1 MSTTRKPQ
9 TPAAAVNPAAL
20 VTDEPERAVQKFKVI
35 GPWPVHG
42 VKPGGTL
49 TADPA
54 VITVE
59 QLELLITSGHIEP
72 ADAGPEERA

>member
-9 TPAAAVNPAAL
+9 TPAAVNPAAL
-20 VTDEPERAVQKFKVI
+20 VPQAPERGEQSFKVI

-72 ADAGPEERA
+72 ADAGHKERA

>member
-9 TPAAAVNPAAL
+9 TPAPAVNPAAL
-20 VTDEPERAVQKFKVI
+20 VAQAPERAVQTFTVV

-72 ADAGPEERA
+72 ADAGHKERA